1 MQLSTA
7 NRLKLSGFSLAEV
20 AVAMVICVVFG
31 AAAFTTNQ
39 RLLLALKNQKETTAA
54 TMMLQERM
62 EKLRSFSYSNVADK
76 NYVLTNIVQIP
87 TTSETVLGNLTEYI
101 TISGYLTTSATTGN
115 YPTDGTHANQWKRDQ
130 GHPTGQEQDHSDTL
144 ATDNDLLKVDIVLT
158 WSSTDGRSRTRE
170 VAGIFGK
177 GNIGQ

>member
-1 MQLSTA
+1 MKFHTA
-7 NRLKLSGFSLAEV
+7 KRQKIKGFSLAEV
-20 AVAMVICVVFG
+20 AIAMVVCVVFG

-54 TMMLQERM
+54 TMMHQERM
-62 EKLRSFSYSNVADK
+62 EKLRSFSYSNLADK
-76 NYVLTNIVQIP
+76 TYVNTNIVQTT
-87 TTSETVLGNLTEYI
+87 TTSEAPLGGLTEYI
-101 TISGYLTTSATTGN
+101 TISGNLTAAGAAGN

-130 GHPTGQEQDHSDTL
+130 AHPTGQEQDHSDTL
-144 ATDNDLLKVDIVLT
+144 ATDNDLLKVDILLT
-158 WSSTDGRSRTRE
+158 WTSADGRSRTRE